1 MNPLQYIWFGR
12 LIQHNLR
19 LHSKKGTL
27 SVFINTFCNKDY
39 LKSPVNGECSMKK
52 IQDIKQAM
60 SNLPDK
66 KRYAE
71 LLTAVLSIPVLITVL
86 LLNINNLRPKTQEP
100 STIAT
105 QSGMSTTSYQLPTQQ
120 NLSPSQQQTPTI
132 SPPQACIKE
141 VGPIDITSPEEGEV
155 ITQNPVCID
164 IQRNNQNYCEVAWS
178 YRINNDPWSEYID
191 KAICL
196 YNMTPGE
203 KTIEVRVK
211 SIASSDQTILK
222 RTFTIPA
229 LPTPTQIATS
239 SSSIQ

>member
-1 MNPLQYIWFGR
+1 
-12 LIQHNLR
+12 
-19 LHSKKGTL
+19 
-27 SVFINTFCNKDY
+27 
-39 LKSPVNGECSMKK
+39 MKK

-105 QSGMSTTSYQLPTQQ
+105 QSGIPTASSPIPTLQNASPTQQ
-120 NLSPSQQQTPTI
+120 KTPTI

-141 VGPIDITSPEEGEV
+141 VGPIEITSPQEGEV

-164 IQRNNQNYCEVAWS
+164 IQRNNQDYCEVAWS

-203 KTIEVRVK
+203 KRIEVRVK
-211 SIASSDQTILK
+211 SIASSNQTILK
-222 RTFTIPA
+222 RTFTIPTP
-229 LPTPTQIATS
+229 PTPTQTATS
-239 SSSIQ
+239 SSLMQ